1 MINLS
6 FEKVIS
12 ISKKYASMND
22 EPWHRV
28 EFLTQIV
35 SDVIRAQG
43 TPTQFTFK
51 SSTLNGKEIAEIC
64 KEIFKDLGITV
75 KIKLKGKTRAVFLV
89 I

>member
-12 ISKKYASMND
+12 LSKKYASMND

-51 SSTLNGKEIAEIC
+51 SSTLNGKEIAESLLQMGRLRRPIM
-64 KEIFKDLGITV
+64 KNIN
-75 KIKLKGKTRAVFLV
+75 
-89 I
+89 